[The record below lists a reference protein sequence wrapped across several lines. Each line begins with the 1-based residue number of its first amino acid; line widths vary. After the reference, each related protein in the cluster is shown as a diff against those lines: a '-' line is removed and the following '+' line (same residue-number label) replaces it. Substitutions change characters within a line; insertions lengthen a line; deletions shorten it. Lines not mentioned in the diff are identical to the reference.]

1 MILSFEG
8 HTPEIGEG
16 TYISPTATVVGNVK
30 IGRSCYIGHGAVVR
44 GDYSRIEIGDFT
56 SVEEGVV
63 VHAPPDTVA
72 QIGEH
77 VTIGHNAVAHSRFID
92 DWAVIG
98 MCSVASIG
106 SRIGRWAVIAE
117 GAVVK
122 QRAEIPD
129 DTVAAGTPAV
139 PIRPVSDKEK
149 ELWTGV
155 KELYNGLAGRYLTG
169 SEVIGQHPLRIDHLK
184 EEMP

>member
-16 TYISPTATVVGNVK
+16 TYVSPTATVVGNVK
-30 IGRSCYIGHGAVVR
+30 IGKNCYIGHGAVVR

-63 VHAPPDTVA
+63 VHSPPDTVA
-72 QIGEH
+72 HIGEH
-77 VTIGHNAVAHSRFID
+77 VTIGHNAVAHSLFIG

-98 MCSVASIG
+98 MCSVTSIG
-106 SRIGRWAVIAE
+106 SRIGRWALVAE

-122 QRAEIPD
+122 QRAEVPD
-129 DTVAAGTPAV
+129 GTVVAGTPAAPV
-139 PIRPVSDKEK
+139 RPVSDKEK

-155 KELYNGLAGRYLTG
+155 KKLYNDLAGRYLADSKVAG
-169 SEVIGQHPLRIDHLK
+169 
-184 EEMP
+184 